1 MNKIAKATC
10 VFGVLGAV
18 FGGATLA
25 IVLSACVDGTTPD
38 CSSPDAGCNPS
49 AVDDGSADGDATM
62 ANDAPDS
69 PTADTAPDTAADTAG
84 GDDAAD
90 GSNDGPDE

>member
-1 MNKIAKATC
+1 MNKIAKASC

-18 FGGATLA
+18 FGSATLA

-38 CSSPDAGCNPS
+38 CSNPDAGCNPS
-49 AVDDGSADGDATM
+49 AVDDGSADGD
-62 ANDAPDS
+62 S
-69 PTADTAPDTAADTAG
+69 PTADSAADSAADTGG